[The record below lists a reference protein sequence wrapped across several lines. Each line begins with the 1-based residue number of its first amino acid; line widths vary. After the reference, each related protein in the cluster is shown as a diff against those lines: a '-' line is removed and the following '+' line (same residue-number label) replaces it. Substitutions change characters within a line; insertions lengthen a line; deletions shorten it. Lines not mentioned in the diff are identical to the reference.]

1 MNKKFTLSFAAL
13 VALTMAGCSQAPAE
27 TPEKETEAAPVVEV
41 PTTTEKTY
49 TDGTYRGGYIDG
61 SVEVELSLK
70 DNIVESIKYRKL
82 NYKETNFLA
91 EDATAMTEALKT
103 QYTALIDYLV
113 GKNISEIDA
122 LYYPG
127 DIAQDIDGLA
137 SASAKEGEV
146 IDVVTG
152 ATVRSGKIISAINDA
167 LNRGAYKLAE

>member
-27 TPEKETEAAPVVEV
+27 TTEKETEVAPVIEV
-41 PTTTEKTY
+41 PTVTETTY
-49 TDGTYRGGYIDG
+49 TNGTYRGGYLDG

-70 DNIVESIKYRKL
+70 DNVVESIKFRKL
-82 NYKETNFLA
+82 QYKDTDFLA
-91 EDATAMTEALKT
+91 EDSTEMTKALAS
-103 QYTALIDYLV
+103 QYKALIDYLV
-113 GKNISEIDA
+113 GKNISELDA

-127 DIAQDIDGLA
+127 NIAQDIDGLA